1 MGRNCIRARKDA
13 RPTGFIESF
22 NRFASSTPRYRS
34 SALHFPFPGRLLDC
48 RHVSDAMKHSLELS
62 ASTRPEWVN
71 AVMSNFPAFLQDH
84 ADCERK
90 ASAMAMSFV
99 AKYPDRVEII
109 PELIETAIEE
119 LDHFQQVYAH
129 MARRGVG
136 LAKEM
141 SEDPYIKALLEF
153 CRTDPL
159 NRFLDRLLL
168 ASIIECRGAE
178 RFRLVCNAIED
189 DAGLKEFYHRLWTS
203 EAKHG
208 NIFVKMA
215 LNYFPEKN
223 VYARLKELN
232 AAEGKIIESLELR
245 AALH

>member
-1 MGRNCIRARKDA
+1 MKL
-13 RPTGFIESF
+13 S
-22 NRFASSTPRYRS
+22 
-34 SALHFPFPGRLLDC
+34 LD
-48 RHVSDAMKHSLELS
+48 LS
-62 ASTRPEWVN
+62 VATRPEWVE
-71 AVMSNFPAFLQDH
+71 AVMADFRAFLQDH

-99 AKYPDRVEII
+99 AKYPDRIEII
-109 PELIETAIEE
+109 PELIATGVEE
-119 LDHFQQVYAH
+119 LEHFQRVYSH
-129 MARRGVG
+129 MQKRGIR

-141 SEDPYIKALLEF
+141 TQDRYIQALIDL

-178 RFRLVCNAIED
+178 RFRLVWTAIKD
-189 DAGLKEFYHRLWTS
+189 DPELKDFYHELWTS

-215 LNYFPEKN
+215 LRYFPEKD
-223 VYARLKELN
+223 VYNRLHELN
-232 AAEGKIIESLELR
+232 QAEGKILSALPLR

>member
-1 MGRNCIRARKDA
+1 
-13 RPTGFIESF
+13 
-22 NRFASSTPRYRS
+22 
-34 SALHFPFPGRLLDC
+34 
-48 RHVSDAMKHSLELS
+48 MKLSLELT
-62 ASTRPEWVN
+62 AKTRPEWIRSVL
-71 AVMSNFPAFLQDH
+71 ANFSAFLQDH

-109 PELIETAIEE
+109 PELIETALEE
-119 LDHFQQVYAH
+119 LEHFQQVYAH
-129 MARRGVG
+129 MQKRGVR

-141 SEDPYIKALLEF
+141 DPDPYIAALLNL
-153 CRTDPL
+153 CHSDPI

-178 RFRLVCNAIED
+178 RFRLVWEALED
-189 DAGLKEFYHRLWTS
+189 AQLKEFYHHLWAS

-215 LNYFPEKN
+215 LNYFPQEQ
-223 VYARLKELN
+223 VYKRLNELN
-232 AAEGKIIESLELR
+232 TAEGKIVDGLPFR

>member
-1 MGRNCIRARKDA
+1 MKLSLDL
-13 RPTGFIESF
+13 TV
-22 NRFASSTPRYRS
+22 AS
-34 SALHFPFPGRLLDC
+34 
-48 RHVSDAMKHSLELS
+48 
-62 ASTRPEWVN
+62 RPEWVA
-71 AVMSNFPAFLQDH
+71 AVMSDFPVFLRDH

-109 PELIETAIEE
+109 PELIETGLEE
-119 LDHFQQVYAH
+119 LEHFQQVYAH
-129 MARRGVG
+129 MAKRGIT

-141 SEDPYIKALLEF
+141 TQDPYISALLNL
-153 CRTDPL
+153 CHSDPL
-159 NRFLDRLLL
+159 RRFLDRLLL

-178 RFRLVCNAIED
+178 RFRLVSNAIEG
-189 DAGLKEFYHRLWTS
+189 DAELKGFYHDLWTS

-215 LNYFPEKN
+215 LLYFKEDQ
-223 VYARLKELN
+223 VYSRLEELN
-232 AAEGKIIESLELR
+232 TAEGKIVDSLPLR

>member
-1 MGRNCIRARKDA
+1 
-13 RPTGFIESF
+13 
-22 NRFASSTPRYRS
+22 
-34 SALHFPFPGRLLDC
+34 
-48 RHVSDAMKHSLELS
+48 MKYSLEP
-62 ASTRPEWVN
+62 AVATRPEWVRT
-71 AVMSNFPAFLQDH
+71 VLSNFPAFLQDH

-109 PELIETAIEE
+109 PDLIETGIEE
-119 LDHFQQVYAH
+119 LDHFRQVYAH
-129 MARRGVG
+129 MARRGIL

-141 SEDPYIKALLEF
+141 SEDPYIKALLGL
-153 CRTDPL
+153 CHTDPL

-178 RFRLVCNAIED
+178 RFRLVSNAIEH
-189 DAGLKEFYHRLWTS
+189 DAELKEFYHHLWVS

-215 LNYFPEKN
+215 LNYFDEQN

-232 AAEGKIIESLELR
+232 EAEGRSIQSLELR